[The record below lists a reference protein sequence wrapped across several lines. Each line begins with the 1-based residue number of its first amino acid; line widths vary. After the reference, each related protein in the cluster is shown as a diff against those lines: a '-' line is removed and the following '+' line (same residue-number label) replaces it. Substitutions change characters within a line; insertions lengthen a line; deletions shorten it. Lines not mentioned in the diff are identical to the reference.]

1 MSSTRLTERLN
12 RRRDS
17 PVLPAVTTLHSHA
30 DVRSSV
36 TFGEWKVTV
45 APYRVPTVGL
55 VAQFA
60 VLGAL
65 ASTMGLG
72 VAGWLAGG
80 AYGVGMWALL
90 CRALHQSGAR
100 TFGPANTVTL
110 TRATFVGGVAAIVA
124 DTAGRAVPVAALA
137 VLASVALLLDAAD
150 GFVARRTGSSTALG
164 ARFDMEVDAFL
175 ILVLSVFVAQ
185 FLGPWVLAIG
195 VMRYLFVAA
204 SWSMIWLRAALPV
217 KYSRKTVAAVQ
228 GIALVVAGSGLLPG
242 KVSGVVVAV
251 SLLALCWSFGRDVE
265 WLWNSAQLR
274 PLDDRIGSGA
284 HDAEDV
290 FQASRA

>member
-1 MSSTRLTERLN
+1 
-12 RRRDS
+12 
-17 PVLPAVTTLHSHA
+17 VTTLRSPA
-30 DVRSSV
+30 DVPYRYEPSV
-36 TFGEWKVTV
+36 TFGDWMVAF

-55 VAQFA
+55 FAQFA

-72 VAGWLAGG
+72 VVGWLAGG
-80 AYGVGMWALL
+80 AYGVAVWALL
-90 CRALHQSGAR
+90 CRALHRSGAR
-100 TFGPANTVTL
+100 TFGPANAVTL

-185 FLGPWVLAIG
+185 FLGGWVLAIG
-195 VMRYLFVAA
+195 ALRYVFVAA
-204 SWSMIWLRAALPV
+204 SWVMIWLRAALPV
-217 KYSRKTVAAVQ
+217 RYSRKTVAAVQ

-242 KVSGVVVAV
+242 RVSGVVVAL
-251 SLLALCWSFGRDVE
+251 SLLALCWSFGRDVA

-274 PLDDRIGSGA
+274 PLDDRLGSAADSAAGSAADDSQDVLQPAGA
-284 HDAEDV
+284 GAG
-290 FQASRA
+290 RAR

>member
-1 MSSTRLTERLN
+1 
-12 RRRDS
+12 
-17 PVLPAVTTLHSHA
+17 VTTLRSPA
-30 DVRSSV
+30 DVPYRYEPSV
-36 TFGEWKVTV
+36 TFGDWMVTFG
-45 APYRVPTVGL
+45 PYRVPTVGL
-55 VAQFA
+55 FAQFA

-72 VAGWLAGG
+72 VVGWLAGS
-80 AYGVGMWALL
+80 AYGVAVWALL
-90 CRALHQSGAR
+90 CRALHRTGAR
-100 TFGPANTVTL
+100 TFGPANAVTL

-185 FLGPWVLAIG
+185 FLGVWVLAIG
-195 VMRYLFVAA
+195 ALRYVFVAA
-204 SWSMIWLRAALPV
+204 SWVMIWLRAALPV
-217 KYSRKTVAAVQ
+217 RYSRKTVAALQ

-242 KVSGVVVAV
+242 RVSGVVVAV
-251 SLLALCWSFGRDVE
+251 SLLTLCWSFGRDVA

-274 PLDDRIGSGA
+274 PLDDRIGEPSS
-284 HDAEDV
+284 DERQDV
-290 FQASRA
+290 FETAGAGAGRTR